1 LCFIYIK
8 TKKIISYATYAR
20 ISHSLSFTLYKYYHC
35 GCSTMCVNQRHIV
48 FSSELELAMPTTS
61 RNPLV
66 VGRVIGEVIEHFE
79 SSIPFRVSY
88 GNREVNNGCELK
100 PSQVV
105 NKPRVSVGGDDL
117 RNFYTLVIH
126 CITFFL

>member
-1 LCFIYIK
+1 
-8 TKKIISYATYAR
+8 
-20 ISHSLSFTLYKYYHC
+20 
-35 GCSTMCVNQRHIV
+35 
-48 FSSELELAMPTTS
+48 MPNGS

-66 VGRVIGEVIEHFE
+66 VGRVIGEVIDPFE

-105 NKPRVSVGGDDL
+105 NQPRVSVGGDDL

-126 CITFFL
+126 CITLLS